1 MTQVTAQMVKD
12 LREATGA
19 GPLDCKKALE
29 TNGGDVKKAIDWL
42 REKGMA
48 KAVKKLSAGRVMNE
62 GLVEA
67 YLHHNR
73 RIGVM
78 VEVNCETDFVA
89 NTPRFKAFVK
99 ELALHIANL
108 NPQYVRRE
116 DVPQTVIDAE
126 ADIQLRILKEDKKNA
141 KKSDDILRKI
151 VDGRMDKFYQEIVLM
166 EQASLKDDAKT
177 IEQLLKETVAEL
189 GESIVIRRFARFEI
203 GAGADTDENAE

>member
-1 MTQVTAQMVKD
+1 MTQITAQMVKD

-29 TNGGDVKKAIDWL
+29 TTGGDVQKAIQWL
-42 REKGMA
+42 RDKGVA
-48 KAVKKLSAGRVMNE
+48 KAVKKLNAGRTMNE

-99 ELALHIANL
+99 DLALHIANL
-108 NPQYVRRE
+108 NPQYIRRE
-116 DVPQTVIDAE
+116 DVPQEVSTAE
-126 ADIQLRILKEDKKNA
+126 SAQQMRVLKEDEKNA
-141 KKSDDILRKI
+141 KKPDDILAKI
-151 VDGRMDKFYQEIVLM
+151 IDGRMEKFYQDIVLM
-166 EQASLKDDAKT
+166 EQTSLKDEEKT
-177 IEQLLKETVAEL
+177 ISQLLQEAVAEL

-203 GAGADTDENAE
+203 GSDSAEENAE

>member
-1 MTQVTAQMVKD
+1 
-12 LREATGA
+12 
-19 GPLDCKKALE
+19 
-29 TNGGDVKKAIDWL
+29 
-42 REKGMA
+42 MA